1 MAGEGDAEIRDQAK
15 RIFEMLFEARMGMT
29 CSTRFY
35 KDVSMGFIVSAK
47 EKKRMKAVLS
57 VGVATAT
64 SPT

>member
-35 KDVSMGFIVSAK
+35 KDGSMGFIVSAK
-47 EKKRMKAVLS
+47 EMKRMEAL
-57 VGVATAT
+57 GQRF
-64 SPT
+64 PEIF